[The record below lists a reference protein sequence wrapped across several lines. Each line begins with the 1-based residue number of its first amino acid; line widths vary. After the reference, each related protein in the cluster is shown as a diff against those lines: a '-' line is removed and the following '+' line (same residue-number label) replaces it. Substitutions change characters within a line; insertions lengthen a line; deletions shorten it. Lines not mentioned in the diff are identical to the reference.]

1 MRLKGT
7 KKSTTCLKKPGRV
20 NINSPEHQSESQRA
34 NGGAF
39 GCGEWPPLIP
49 DTARAGAC

>member
-1 MRLKGT
+1 MRFT
-7 KKSTTCLKKPGRV
+7 KKATTCLRKPGRC
-20 NINSPEHQSESQRA
+20 NINTSESPRERQRV

-39 GCGEWPPLIP
+39 GCGGRPPPPLIP